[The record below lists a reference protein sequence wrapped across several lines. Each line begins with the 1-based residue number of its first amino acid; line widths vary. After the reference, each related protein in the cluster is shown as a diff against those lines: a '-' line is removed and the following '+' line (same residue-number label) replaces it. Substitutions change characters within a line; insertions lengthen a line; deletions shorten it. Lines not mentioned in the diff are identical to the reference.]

1 MSVLV
6 VTRQR
11 QKSEAVAIAAQG
23 YAQDLSHSL
32 QGARRARVAGR
43 LLSEPGRLVVA
54 ERTGCGPGQLCLSV
68 ERVHQSGESCT
79 LGNMP
84 ALCVHKQ
91 LIK

>member
-1 MSVLV
+1 VSVLV

-54 ERTGCGPGQLCLSV
+54 ERSYISSRFSLASGQLLYV
-68 ERVHQSGESCT
+68 
-79 LGNMP
+79 LN
-84 ALCVHKQ
+84 
-91 LIK
+91 

>member
-84 ALCVHKQ
+84 ALCVHK